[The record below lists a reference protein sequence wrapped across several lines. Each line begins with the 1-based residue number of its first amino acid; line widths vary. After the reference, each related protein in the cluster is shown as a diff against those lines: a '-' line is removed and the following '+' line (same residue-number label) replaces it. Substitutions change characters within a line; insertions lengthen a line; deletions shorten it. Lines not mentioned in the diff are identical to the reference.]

1 MSGSAPQRRPAGAMS
16 TEYRALT
23 LGILAIITC
32 SAFEA
37 MAVTTAMPV
46 VAAELSAGAGYG
58 LAFSMF
64 LTASLLGTVAAGSRC
79 DREGPLPSLAAGL
92 ALMTAGLVL
101 SALAG
106 EFWIV
111 TAGRAVS
118 GLGGGAMIVAV
129 YVIIGEIYPSA
140 LQPVIFG
147 WLAAAWILPSMVG
160 PLAAGLLAQYV
171 SWRWV
176 FAAVIPIV
184 LVAGLMIWPRIRSLG
199 PPANPALDAAAGR
212 RRTVWGTV
220 LALAVFIAQWAG
232 SAAAASPSAAS
243 PSTGAASTGVPSSAA
258 VLLWAAAAAG
268 AVAAGAALVR
278 LLPPGTLRL
287 ARGLPSVVATRGLLS
302 AGFVAAEAFLPLMVL
317 ATHGVDPATAG
328 LALTAGAVG
337 WAVGSFLQAR
347 AGGRRHR
354 LLVIGATMLAAAVGG
369 IGLLASPSVPFWVIV
384 AVWSFAGAAM
394 GLALS
399 STSVMV
405 LALSTSA
412 DRGRNSASLQIS
424 DQVGAVAGTTVAGIL
439 FALLQ
444 DPAVSGQTG
453 VFRVMWLV
461 LAVFACL
468 GIVSGARSA
477 IVTPNTGKVPF
488 TA

>member
-1 MSGSAPQRRPAGAMS
+1 
-16 TEYRALT
+16 
-23 LGILAIITC
+23 
-32 SAFEA
+32 
-37 MAVTTAMPV
+37 
-46 VAAELSAGAGYG
+46 
-58 LAFSMF
+58 
-64 LTASLLGTVAAGSRC
+64 
-79 DREGPLPSLAAGL
+79 
-92 ALMTAGLVL
+92 
-101 SALAG
+101 
-106 EFWIV
+106 
-111 TAGRAVS
+111 
-118 GLGGGAMIVAV
+118 
-129 YVIIGEIYPSA
+129 
-140 LQPVIFG
+140 
-147 WLAAAWILPSMVG
+147 
-160 PLAAGLLAQYV
+160 
-171 SWRWV
+171 
-176 FAAVIPIV
+176 
-184 LVAGLMIWPRIRSLG
+184 
-199 PPANPALDAAAGR
+199 
-212 RRTVWGTV
+212 
-220 LALAVFIAQWAG
+220 
-232 SAAAASPSAAS
+232 
-243 PSTGAASTGVPSSAA
+243 
-258 VLLWAAAAAG
+258 
-268 AVAAGAALVR
+268 
-278 LLPPGTLRL
+278 
-287 ARGLPSVVATRGLLS
+287 
-302 AGFVAAEAFLPLMVL
+302 MVL

-354 LLVIGATMLAAAVGG
+354 LLVIGASMLAAAVGG

-384 AVWSFAGAAM
+384 AVWTFAGAAM

-444 DPAVSGQTG
+444 NPAASGQTG
-453 VFRVMWLV
+453 VFSVMWLV

>member
-1 MSGSAPQRRPAGAMS
+1 MSGSSAKPRSAGPLS
-16 TEYRALT
+16 PEYRALT

-46 VAAELSAGAGYG
+46 VAEELSAGAGYG

-64 LTASLLGTVAAGSRC
+64 LTASLLGTVVAGSRC
-79 DREGPLPSLAAGL
+79 DVQGPLPSLAAGM

-140 LQPVIFG
+140 LQPVLFG

-160 PLAAGLLAQYV
+160 PLAAGLLAQFV

-184 LVAGLMIWPRIRSLG
+184 LVAGLTVWPRVSSLG
-199 PPANPALDAAAGR
+199 PPDNPALDKALGR
-212 RRTVWGTV
+212 RRAVWGSV
-220 LALAVFIAQWAG
+220 LAAAVFVAQWAG
-232 SAAAASPSAAS
+232 NEAADAPSA
-243 PSTGAASTGVPSSAA
+243 PVPLWTAA
-258 VLLWAAAAAG
+258 
-268 AVAAGAALVR
+268 AVAALTAGVALGR

-287 ARGLPSVVATRGLLS
+287 ARGLPSVIATRGLLS

-354 LLVIGATMLAAAVGG
+354 LLVIGASMLAAAVGG
-369 IGLLASPSVPFWVIV
+369 IGLLTSPSVPFWVIV
-384 AVWSFAGAAM
+384 AVWTFAGAAM

-444 DPAVSGQTG
+444 NPAASGQTG
-453 VFRVMWLV
+453 VFSVMWLV

>member
-1 MSGSAPQRRPAGAMS
+1 MSGSAAQPRPAGAMS
-16 TEYRALT
+16 APYRALT

-46 VAAELSAGAGYG
+46 VAQELSAGAGYG

-64 LTASLLGTVAAGSRC
+64 LTASLLGTVVAGSRC
-79 DREGPLPSLAAGL
+79 DRDGPLPSLGAGM
-92 ALMTAGLVL
+92 ALMTAGLLL

-106 EFWIV
+106 EFWMV

-140 LQPVIFG
+140 LQPVVFG

-160 PLAAGLLAQYV
+160 PLAAGLLAQFV

-184 LVAGLMIWPRIRSLG
+184 LAAGLLVWPRIRRLG
-199 PPANPALDAAAGR
+199 PPENPALDAAAGR
-212 RRTVWGTV
+212 RRALWGTV
-220 LALAVFIAQWAG
+220 LALAVFVAQWAG
-232 SAAAASPSAAS
+232 SAAASSPSAAV
-243 PSTGAASTGVPSSAA
+243 PVWAAAVLGTGAAVVA
-258 VLLWAAAAAG
+258 VI
-268 AVAAGAALVR
+268 R
-278 LLPPGTLRL
+278 LLPAGTLRL

-302 AGFVAAEAFLPLMVL
+302 AGFVAAEAFLPLMLL
-317 ATHGVDPATAG
+317 AAYGVDPATAG

-347 AGGRRHR
+347 ASGRRHR

-369 IGLLASPSVPFWVIV
+369 IGLLASPAVPFWVIV

-424 DQVGAVAGTTVAGIL
+424 DQLGAVAGTTVAGIL

-444 DPAVSGQTG
+444 DPAASGQTG

>member
-1 MSGSAPQRRPAGAMS
+1 MNGPPAPRRPAGTLSAA
-16 TEYRALT
+16 YRALT

-46 VAAELSAGAGYG
+46 VADELSAGAGYG
-58 LAFSMF
+58 LAFSMY
-64 LTASLLGTVAAGSRC
+64 LTASLLGTVVAGSRC
-79 DREGPLPSLAAGL
+79 DVQGPLPSLAAGL
-92 ALMTAGLVL
+92 ALMTAGLLV

-129 YVIIGEIYPSA
+129 YVVIGEIYPPA
-140 LQPVIFG
+140 LQPVLFG

-184 LVAGLMIWPRIRSLG
+184 LAAGLMIWPRVRSLG
-199 PPANPALDAAAGR
+199 PPDAPGLDPGLGR
-212 RRTVWGTV
+212 RRALWGTV
-220 LALAVFIAQWAG
+220 LAVAVFAAQWAG
-232 SAAAASPSAAS
+232 NAAASASDSALSGTAALLWAVSAA
-243 PSTGAASTGVPSSAA
+243 
-258 VLLWAAAAAG
+258 AAAAAG
-268 AVAAGAALVR
+268 VALGR
-278 LLPPGTLRL
+278 LLPAGTLRL

-302 AGFVAAEAFLPLMVL
+302 AGFVAAEAFLPLMLL
-317 ATHGVDPATAG
+317 ATSGVQPATAG

-354 LLVIGATMLAAAVGG
+354 LLVTGATMLAAAMGG
-369 IGLLASPSVPFWVIV
+369 IGLLASPSVPFWVLV

-439 FALLQ
+439 FALLR
-444 DPAVSGQTG
+444 DPAASGQTG
-453 VFRVMWLV
+453 MFGVMWLV
-461 LAVFACL
+461 LAIFACL

>member
-1 MSGSAPQRRPAGAMS
+1 MSGSAAEPAGPGPLSAG
-16 TEYRALT
+16 YRALT
-23 LGILAIITC
+23 LGILAIVTC

-64 LTASLLGTVAAGSRC
+64 LTASLLGTVVAGSRC
-79 DREGPLPSLAAGL
+79 DVQGPLPSLAAGMI
-92 ALMTAGLVL
+92 LMTAGLVL

-129 YVIIGEIYPSA
+129 YVIIGGIYPSA
-140 LQPVIFG
+140 LQPVLFG
-147 WLAAAWILPSMVG
+147 WLSAAWILPSMVG

-184 LVAGLMIWPRIRSLG
+184 LVAGLAVWPRIRSLG
-199 PPANPALDAAAGR
+199 PPGEPVLDRALGR
-212 RRTVWGTV
+212 RRAAWGSV
-220 LALAVFIAQWAG
+220 LAAAVFAAQWAG
-232 SAAAASPSAAS
+232 NRAADASPASPELWTVAAA
-243 PSTGAASTGVPSSAA
+243 
-258 VLLWAAAAAG
+258 AAAAAG
-268 AVAAGAALVR
+268 VALVR

-287 ARGLPSVVATRGLLS
+287 ARGLPSVVATRGLMS
-302 AGFVAAEAFLPLMVL
+302 AAFVAADAFLPLMVL

-354 LLVIGATMLAAAVGG
+354 LLVAGASMLAAAVGG
-369 IGLLASPSVPFWVIV
+369 IGLLISPSVPFGVIV
-384 AVWSFAGAAM
+384 AVWAFAGAAM

-405 LALSTSA
+405 LELSTSA

-424 DQVGAVAGTTVAGIL
+424 DQVGSVAGTTVAGIL

-444 DPAVSGQTG
+444 GPAASGQSG
-453 VFRVMWLV
+453 VFNVMWLV
-461 LAVFACL
+461 LAVFAGA
-468 GIVSGARSA
+468 GIISGARSA

>member
-1 MSGSAPQRRPAGAMS
+1 MSGSSAQPRSAGPLSSA
-16 TEYRALT
+16 YRALT

-46 VAAELSAGAGYG
+46 VAEELSAGAGYG

-64 LTASLLGTVAAGSRC
+64 LTASLLGTVVAGSRC
-79 DREGPLPSLAAGL
+79 DVQGPLPSLAAGM

-101 SALAG
+101 SAMAG

-140 LQPVIFG
+140 LQPVLFG

-184 LVAGLMIWPRIRSLG
+184 LVAGLMVWPRVRSLG
-199 PPANPALDAAAGR
+199 APESPAVDPALGR
-212 RRTVWGTV
+212 RRAAWGSV
-220 LALAVFIAQWAG
+220 LAAAVFVAQWAG
-232 SAAAASPSAAS
+232 NEAADA
-243 PSTGAASTGVPSSAA
+243 PSSP
-258 VLLWAAAAAG
+258 VLLWTAA
-268 AVAAGAALVR
+268 AVAAGAAGIALGR
-278 LLPPGTLRL
+278 LLPSGTLRL
-287 ARGLPSVVATRGLLS
+287 ARGLPSVIATRGLLS

-317 ATHGVDPATAG
+317 ATHGVEPATAG

-354 LLVIGATMLAAAVGG
+354 LLVIGASMLTAAVGG

-384 AVWSFAGAAM
+384 AVWTFAGAAM

-405 LALSTSA
+405 LAMSTSA

-444 DPAVSGQTG
+444 DPAASGQNG
-453 VFRVMWLV
+453 VFSVMWLV

>member
-1 MSGSAPQRRPAGAMS
+1 MSGSPAQPRPAGALS
-16 TEYRALT
+16 AQYRALT

-46 VAAELSAGAGYG
+46 VAGELSAGAGYG
-58 LAFSMF
+58 LAFSMY
-64 LTASLLGTVAAGSRC
+64 LTASLLGTVVAGSRC
-79 DREGPLPSLAAGL
+79 DVQGPLPSLAAGM

-129 YVIIGEIYPSA
+129 YVIIGEIYPAA

-184 LVAGLMIWPRIRSLG
+184 LAAGLMVWPRVRSLG
-199 PPANPALDAAAGR
+199 PPGNPALDTALGR
-212 RRTVWGTV
+212 RRALWGTV
-220 LALAVFIAQWAG
+220 LAASVFVAQWAG
-232 SAAAASPSAAS
+232 NAAASAS
-243 PSTGAASTGVPSSAA
+243 VSFP
-258 VLLWAAAAAG
+258 VLLWAAAAG
-268 AVAAGAALVR
+268 AAAAAGVALGR

-354 LLVIGATMLAAAVGG
+354 LLVAGASMLAAAMGG
-369 IGLLASPSVPFWVIV
+369 IGLLTSPSVPFWVIV

-424 DQVGAVAGTTVAGIL
+424 DQVGAVAGTTVAGVL

-444 DPAVSGQTG
+444 NPAASGQSG
-453 VFRVMWLV
+453 VFSVMWLV

-468 GIVSGARSA
+468 GIFSGARSA

>member
-1 MSGSAPQRRPAGAMS
+1 MSGDVQQPRPAGAMS
-16 TEYRALT
+16 AEYRALT

-64 LTASLLGTVAAGSRC
+64 LTASLLGTVVAGSRC
-79 DREGPLPSLAAGL
+79 DRGGPLPSLAAGMV
-92 ALMTAGLVL
+92 LMTAGLVL

-184 LVAGLMIWPRIRSLG
+184 LAAGVMVWPRIRSLG

-212 RRTVWGTV
+212 RRALWGTL
-220 LALAVFIAQWAG
+220 LAAAVFVAQWAG
-232 SAAAASPSAAS
+232 SAAAASS
-243 PSTGAASTGVPSSAA
+243 SSA
-258 VLLWAAAAAG
+258 VLQWAAAAAG
-268 AVAAGAALVR
+268 AAAAGVALGR

-287 ARGLPSVVATRGLLS
+287 ARGLPGVVATRGLLS
-302 AGFVAAEAFLPLMVL
+302 AGFVAAEAFLPLLVL
-317 ATHGVDPATAG
+317 ATYGVDPATAG

-369 IGLLASPSVPFWVIV
+369 IGLLASPSIPFWVIV
-384 AVWSFAGAAM
+384 LVWTFAGAAM

-424 DQVGAVAGTTVAGIL
+424 DQLGAVAGTTAAGIL

-444 DPAVSGQTG
+444 DPAASGQIG

-461 LAVFACL
+461 LAVFAGL

>member
-1 MSGSAPQRRPAGAMS
+1 MSRSAAGPRPAGALS
-16 TEYRALT
+16 GAYRALT

-46 VAAELSAGAGYG
+46 VAQELSAGAGYG
-58 LAFSMF
+58 LAFSMY
-64 LTASLLGTVAAGSRC
+64 LTASLLGTVVAGSRC
-79 DREGPLPSLAAGL
+79 DVQGPRPSLAAGMV
-92 ALMTAGLVL
+92 LMTAGLVM
-101 SALAG
+101 SALAN
-106 EFWIV
+106 EFWLV

-140 LQPVIFG
+140 LQPVVFG
-147 WLAAAWILPSMVG
+147 WLATAWILPSMIG

-176 FAAVIPIV
+176 FAAVIPVV
-184 LVAGLMIWPRIRSLG
+184 LAAYLMIWPRIRSLG
-199 PPANPALDAAAGR
+199 PPEDPALDPTLGR
-212 RRTVWGTV
+212 RRALWGSL
-220 LALAVFIAQWAG
+220 LAAAVFVAQWAG
-232 SAAAASPSAAS
+232 NEAAVAPGSARVLLGAAA
-243 PSTGAASTGVPSSAA
+243 V
-258 VLLWAAAAAG
+258 AG
-268 AVAAGAALVR
+268 AVTAGLALSR
-278 LLPPGTLRL
+278 LLPAGTLRL
-287 ARGLPSVVATRGLLS
+287 ARGLPSVIATRGLLS
-302 AGFVAAEAFLPLMVL
+302 AGFVAAEAFLPLML
-317 ATHGVDPATAG
+317 LETRGVDPATAG

-347 AGGRRHR
+347 ARGHRHR
-354 LLVIGATMLAAAVGG
+354 MLVIGASVLAAAVGG
-369 IGLLASPSVPFWVIV
+369 TGLLTAPSVPFWVIV
-384 AVWSFAGAAM
+384 VVWSFAGAAM

-424 DQVGAVAGTTVAGIL
+424 DQLGAVAGTAAAGIL
-439 FALLQ
+439 FALLHN
-444 DPAVSGQTG
+444 PSASGQTG
-453 VFRVMWLV
+453 VYSVIWLV
-461 LAVFACL
+461 LALFACL
-468 GIVSGARSA
+468 GILSGARSA

>member
-16 TEYRALT
+16 AEYRALT

-64 LTASLLGTVAAGSRC
+64 LTASLLGTVVAGSRC
-79 DREGPLPSLAAGL
+79 DREGPLPSLAAGML
-92 ALMTAGLVL
+92 LMTAGLVL

-184 LVAGLMIWPRIRSLG
+184 LVAGLMVWPRIRSLG
-199 PPANPALDAAAGR
+199 PPASPAMDAAAGR
-212 RRTVWGTV
+212 RRALWGTV
-220 LALAVFIAQWAG
+220 LAAAVFLAQWAG
-232 SAAAASPSAAS
+232 SAAA
-243 PSTGAASTGVPSSAA
+243 VPSSAA

-268 AVAAGAALVR
+268 TGAAGVALGR

-287 ARGLPSVVATRGLLS
+287 SRGLPSVVATRGLLS

-369 IGLLASPSVPFWVIV
+369 IGLLASPSIPFWVIV

-424 DQVGAVAGTTVAGIL
+424 DQLGAVAGTTVAGIL

-444 DPAVSGQTG
+444 DPAASGQVG

-461 LAVFACL
+461 LAIFACL

>member
-1 MSGSAPQRRPAGAMS
+1 MSGSVPQPRPAGAMS
-16 TEYRALT
+16 ARYRALT

-46 VAAELSAGAGYG
+46 VASELSAGAGYG

-64 LTASLLGTVAAGSRC
+64 LTASLLGTVVAGSRC
-79 DREGPLPSLAAGL
+79 DREGPLPSLAAGMV
-92 ALMTAGLVL
+92 LMTAGLVL

-184 LVAGLMIWPRIRSLG
+184 LAAGLVLWPRIRTLG
-199 PPANPALDAAAGR
+199 PPVNPALDLAAGR
-212 RRTVWGTV
+212 RRALWGTV
-220 LALAVFIAQWAG
+220 LAVAVFVAQWAG
-232 SAAAASPSAAS
+232 SAAAASSGAS
-243 PSTGAASTGVPSSAA
+243 SGGAPTSAA
-258 VLLWAAAAAG
+258 VLLWIAAAAG
-268 AVAAGAALVR
+268 AGAAGVALVR
-278 LLPPGTLRL
+278 LLPPGTLSL

-302 AGFVAAEAFLPLMVL
+302 AGFVAAEAFLPLMLL

-347 AGGRRHR
+347 ARGRRHR
-354 LLVIGATMLAAAVGG
+354 LLVIGASMLAASVGG

-384 AVWSFAGAAM
+384 LVWTFAGAAM

-424 DQVGAVAGTTVAGIL
+424 DQLGAVAGTAVAGIL

-444 DPAVSGQTG
+444 DPAASGQTG
-453 VFRVMWLV
+453 VYRVMWLV

>member
-1 MSGSAPQRRPAGAMS
+1 MSGSAAEPAGPGPLSA
-16 TEYRALT
+16 EYRALT
-23 LGILAIITC
+23 LGILAIVTC

-64 LTASLLGTVAAGSRC
+64 LTASLLGTVVAGSRC
-79 DREGPLPSLAAGL
+79 DVQGPLPSLAAGMI
-92 ALMTAGLVL
+92 LMTAGLVL

-129 YVIIGEIYPSA
+129 YVIIGGIYPSA
-140 LQPVIFG
+140 LQPVLFG

-184 LVAGLMIWPRIRSLG
+184 LIAGLAVWPRIRSLG
-199 PPANPALDAAAGR
+199 PPEEPALDPALGR
-212 RRTVWGTV
+212 RRAAWGSV
-220 LALAVFIAQWAG
+220 LAAAVFAAQWAG
-232 SAAAASPSAAS
+232 NRAADAASAS
-243 PSTGAASTGVPSSAA
+243 ISP
-258 VLLWAAAAAG
+258 LLWAVAAAAAG
-268 AVAAGAALVR
+268 AAGVALMR
-278 LLPPGTLRL
+278 LLPPGTLQL

-302 AGFVAAEAFLPLMVL
+302 AAFVAAEAFLPLMVL

-354 LLVIGATMLAAAVGG
+354 LLVAGASILAAAVGG
-369 IGLLASPSVPFWVIV
+369 IGLLTSPSVPFGVIV
-384 AVWSFAGAAM
+384 AVWTFAGAAM

-424 DQVGAVAGTTVAGIL
+424 DQVGAVAGTTVAGVL

-444 DPAVSGQTG
+444 GPAASGQSG
-453 VFRVMWLV
+453 VFSVMWLV
-461 LAVFACL
+461 LAVFAGV
-468 GIVSGARSA
+468 GIFSGARSA

>member
-1 MSGSAPQRRPAGAMS
+1 MGSSAAPRPAGALS
-16 TEYRALT
+16 AAYRALT

-46 VAAELSAGAGYG
+46 VAEELSAGAGYG

-64 LTASLLGTVAAGSRC
+64 LTASLLGTVVAGSRC
-79 DREGPLPSLAAGL
+79 DVQGPLPSLAAGL

-129 YVIIGEIYPSA
+129 YVIIGEIYPAA
-140 LQPVIFG
+140 LQPVLFG
-147 WLAAAWILPSMVG
+147 WLATAWILPSMAG

-184 LVAGLMIWPRIRSLG
+184 LVAGLMVWPRVRSLG
-199 PPANPALDAAAGR
+199 APDYPALDPALGR
-212 RRTVWGTV
+212 RRALWGTV
-220 LALAVFIAQWAG
+220 LAAAVFAAQWAG
-232 SAAAASPSAAS
+232 NEAALASS
-243 PSTGAASTGVPSSAA
+243 
-258 VLLWAAAAAG
+258 VLLWSVAAVGAAAAG
-268 AVAAGAALVR
+268 VALGR
-278 LLPPGTLRL
+278 LLPAGTLRL

-369 IGLLASPSVPFWVIV
+369 IGLLTSPSVPFWVIV
-384 AVWSFAGAAM
+384 VVWSFAGAAM

-444 DPAVSGQTG
+444 NPAASGQSG
-453 VFRVMWLV
+453 VFSVMWLV
-461 LAVFACL
+461 LAIFACV

>member
-1 MSGSAPQRRPAGAMS
+1 MSGPSAEPRPAGPLSPA
-16 TEYRALT
+16 YRALT

-46 VAAELSAGAGYG
+46 VAVELSAGAGYG

-64 LTASLLGTVAAGSRC
+64 LTASLLGTVVAGSRC
-79 DREGPLPSLAAGL
+79 DVQGPVPSLAAGM
-92 ALMTAGLVL
+92 ALMTAGLVV

-106 EFWIV
+106 EFWVV

-129 YVIIGEIYPSA
+129 YVIIGEIYPSS
-140 LQPVIFG
+140 LQPVLFG

-184 LVAGLMIWPRIRSLG
+184 LVAGLMVWPRVRGLG
-199 PPANPALDAAAGR
+199 PPDNPALDRALGR
-212 RRTVWGTV
+212 RRALWGST
-220 LALAVFIAQWAG
+220 LAAAVFVAQWAG
-232 SAAAASPSAAS
+232 NEAADAPSA
-243 PSTGAASTGVPSSAA
+243 PAA
-258 VLLWAAAAAG
+258 LWIAAAAAAG
-268 AVAAGAALVR
+268 TAGAALGR
-278 LLPPGTLRL
+278 LLPAGTLRL
-287 ARGLPSVVATRGLLS
+287 ARGLPSVIATRGLLS

-347 AGGRRHR
+347 AAGRRHR
-354 LLVIGATMLAAAVGG
+354 LLVTGASMLAAAMGG
-369 IGLLASPSVPFWVIV
+369 IGLLASPSVPFGVIV
-384 AVWSFAGAAM
+384 AVWSLAGAAM

-405 LALSTSA
+405 LALSTSV

-444 DPAVSGQTG
+444 DPAASGQTG
-453 VFRVMWLV
+453 VFSVMWLV

-468 GIVSGARSA
+468 GILSGARSA

>member
-1 MSGSAPQRRPAGAMS
+1 MSGSAAQPRPAGAMS
-16 TEYRALT
+16 AEYRALT

-46 VAAELSAGAGYG
+46 VAQELSAGAGYG

-64 LTASLLGTVAAGSRC
+64 LTASLLGTVVAGSRC
-79 DREGPLPSLAAGL
+79 DREGPLPSLGAGM
-92 ALMTAGLVL
+92 ALMTVGLLL

-140 LQPVIFG
+140 LQPVVFG

-184 LVAGLMIWPRIRSLG
+184 LAAGLMVWPRIRSLG
-199 PPANPALDAAAGR
+199 PPANPALDQAAGR
-212 RRTVWGTV
+212 RRALWGTV
-220 LALAVFIAQWAG
+220 LAAAVFIAQWAG
-232 SAAAASPSAAS
+232 SAAASSPS
-243 PSTGAASTGVPSSAA
+243 GAAPSAA
-258 VLLWAAAAAG
+258 VLLWTAAAAG
-268 AVAAGAALVR
+268 AGTAGVALAR
-278 LLPPGTLRL
+278 LLPAGTLRL

-369 IGLLASPSVPFWVIV
+369 IGLLASPMVPFWVIV

-424 DQVGAVAGTTVAGIL
+424 DQLGAVAGTTVAGIL

-444 DPAVSGQTG
+444 NPAASGQTG

-468 GIVSGARSA
+468 GIISGARSA